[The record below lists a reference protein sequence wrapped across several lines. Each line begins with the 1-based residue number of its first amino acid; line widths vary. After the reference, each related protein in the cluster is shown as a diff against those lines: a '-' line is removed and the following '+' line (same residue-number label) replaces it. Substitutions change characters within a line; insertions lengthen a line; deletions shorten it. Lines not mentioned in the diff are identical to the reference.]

1 MHTSRVFVAVVL
13 IATIAG
19 LVNGCRRDVDYL
31 PAERAERNEIVSA
44 LEVFRKDTGR
54 YPTVREGLQALLRN
68 PGVEDWRGP
77 YYPESKRAVLTQYG
91 YDLTGNGTFRLERA
105 SGSAPAADERKAR

>member
-1 MHTSRVFVAVVL
+1 MDTCRVFVAIVL
-13 IATIAG
+13 IAAVAG
-19 LVNGCRRDVDYL
+19 LVSGCRHDVDYL

-54 YPTVREGLQALLRN
+54 YPTVHEGLEALLRD

-77 YYPESKRAVLTQYG
+77 SARV
-91 YDLTGNGTFRLERA
+91 NGFETP
-105 SGSAPAADERKAR
+105 GMGI